1 MKRVINAILLL
12 VLVGAVLYVAYV
24 AKLIP
29 NPFNRKPG
37 PVTTATPTVVQRETL
52 RVSVADRPEKL
63 LMASLKRLLAV
74 DGHKLELVE
83 YNPQTVWLELAAG
96 EIDVVIAPLG
106 EAVKAQGRFQAGRF
120 LLFTGESI
128 GLDKV
133 IAWPDAATTDRVA
146 VQQAAGTD
154 FLARQ
159 MLPEA
164 TVVPAADAKELEAW
178 LQGKAVQ
185 AALIDTSSN
194 TPGLVEKFK
203 VLSTTS
209 PEQPMPSVAVL
220 SKSFADNSHQQEYT
234 ARRDTLVA
242 ALRSWNG
249 LVGYLDTQPELLKS
263 TLKAEAAE
271 MGVDVERLLEGY
283 RYLSPGRGRQAL
295 LEFQDKDSLKQ
306 TLDLLVLSG
315 VSNLTG
321 PDWNTT
327 VQAPSFL
334 EPSWSLGASTDG
346 LPAPEATLEPTP
358 LISATPGAT
367 ITPQISTPT
376 NLVATY
382 HYQDFTLP
390 ASWPEP
396 ELVGKTRD
404 SLTHAPALSQKA
416 VAVATTDNLII
427 HSIGEKKAEQ
437 SPLEAPPTTA
447 PISDGRSFFCGI
459 EDKIA
464 AVNSQGKEIWS
475 LKVQGS
481 PLGAAAVVEGKL
493 LYALGGEQGG
503 RLLCLDPIDGEI
515 LWEQALA
522 SPPASG
528 PVVGNLSAGNA
539 VVVLDQTGE
548 ARAFALDNGAN
559 LWTHK
564 LDEASFLS
572 PAAGYGKLAVTYPS
586 GEVVL
591 LSLQEGKRIW
601 EVSLDSAL
609 AAPPTIISTG
619 VLVPSKDTYL
629 YLLSA
634 ETGDIAWKTRLS
646 QTISEPAVVAGNQII
661 QSDEGGKIHTLAL
674 DGTLVSSVEVTN
686 SWVSRVVPFGGRWA
700 IGDSSGAYRVY

>member
-12 VLVGAVLYVAYV
+12 ILVGAVLYVAFM

-29 NPFNRKPG
+29 NPFDRKPG
-37 PVTTATPTVVQRETL
+37 PVTPATSTVVQRETL

-63 LMASLKRLLAV
+63 FMASLQRLLAV

-133 IAWPDAATTDRVA
+133 IAWPEAATADRVA

-164 TVVPAADAKELEAW
+164 TVVPAAEAKELEAW
-178 LQGKAVQ
+178 LRGKAVQ

-194 TPGLVEKFK
+194 APELLEKFK

-209 PEQPMPSVAVL
+209 EEQPMPSVAVL
-220 SKSFADNSHQQEYT
+220 SKAFAENSQQQEYT

-242 ALRSWNG
+242 ALQSWNR

-263 TLKAEAAE
+263 TLKSEAAE
-271 MGVDVERLLEGY
+271 MGVDLDRLLEGY
-283 RYLSPGRGRQAL
+283 RYLSPSRGRQAL
-295 LEFQDKDSLKQ
+295 LDSQEKDSLKE

-321 PDWNTT
+321 PDWNSTIE
-327 VQAPSFL
+327 APSFL
-334 EPSWSLGASTDG
+334 EPSWSLGASAEA
-346 LPAPEATLEPTP
+346 LPNPEAVLQPTP
-358 LISATPGAT
+358 AVAATPGAT
-367 ITPQISTPT
+367 TTPQISSPSS
-376 NLVATY
+376 VATY

-390 ASWPEP
+390 GSWPEP
-396 ELVGKTRD
+396 ELVGKARE
-404 SLTHAPALSQKA
+404 SLVHAPALSQKA
-416 VAVATTDNLII
+416 IAVATSDNLII
-427 HSIGEKKAEQ
+427 HPLGEKKAEQ
-437 SPLEAPPTTA
+437 TALGAPPTTA
-447 PISDGRSFFCGI
+447 PLSDGRSFYYGT

-464 AVNSQGKEIWS
+464 AVNSAGKEIWS

-481 PLGAAAVVEGKL
+481 PFGASAVVDSKL
-493 LYALGGEQGG
+493 LYALGSEQGG
-503 RLLCLDPIDGEI
+503 RLLCLDSIDGEI
-515 LWEQALA
+515 LWEQALS

-528 PVVGNLSAGNA
+528 PVVGGLQTGNA
-539 VVVLDQTGE
+539 VIVLDQTGE
-548 ARAFALDNGAN
+548 IRAFALENGAN

-591 LSLQEGKRIW
+591 ISLQEGKRIW
-601 EVSLDSAL
+601 EVSLDSSL
-609 AAPPTIISTG
+609 TAPPTLINSG

-629 YLLSA
+629 YMLAA

-661 QSDEGGKIHTLAL
+661 QSDEGGKVHTLTL

-686 SWVSRVVPFGGRWA
+686 SWVSRVVPFDGRWA
-700 IGDSSGAYRVY
+700 VGDSSGAYRVY